1 MRELTL
7 EEIGLVNGGWNMLTD
22 RTQVGMA
29 TRFARSV
36 GLLGTSFTVGYAFG
50 TWLYNNGV
58 GAAWNSYLDSRMAN

>member
-7 EEIGLVNGGWNMLTD
+7 EEIGHVNGGWNFLTD

-50 TWLYNNGV
+50 TWLYDNGV
-58 GAAWNSYLDSRMAN
+58 GGAWRRYLDSREAH